1 MKRFTALFLAAL
13 SGLVMC
19 GCQESDS
26 DSSLQSVTLNTHELN
41 LSVGKEQ
48 TLTAVVSPGTSE
60 GLMFEWASAN
70 PEIASVSENG
80 VVLAVAPGQTVV
92 SVSCQGK
99 RDECRVTVTEAVDK
113 VTVTPSTGEV
123 LIGQTLSLEAK
134 VEPAEIDAPV
144 TWTSTNE
151 DIATVSDDGVVTG
164 VATGTVIVMAE
175 AGGVTGTAM
184 ISVVGTPVES
194 VTLNETS
201 IEIDEGETHT
211 LSATVLPASADN
223 KSITWSSSDE
233 RIATVSGTGAVYGK
247 RPGEA
252 VITARAGNCTAE
264 CRVTVQ
270 ALPLAVGHFYY
281 SDGSWS
287 ATYDSGKTAIGVVF
301 YVGDVTQSDPALA
314 REHPD
319 CTHGLVVAL
328 QESTEE
334 LAWQSQSEAY
344 GKTIGEWVDAN
355 VTDYETPI
363 TDFGLEDN
371 LNIPMGYN
379 NTKAIEAFN
388 AAAENS
394 EWPVGVVEFVDN
406 YRETVA
412 APEASSD
419 WYLGSAKEMSLLATG
434 EYNGNIWDIRDS
446 GASVRNLKTV
456 NESIALIPGAQTIG
470 TAIPVGFML
479 YWTSTEVIAAD
490 DFPSMA
496 ISMTTT
502 NGQMPRCYKYE
513 SYPIYRTR
521 AILAF

>member
-19 GCQESDS
+19 GCEESDS

-123 LIGQTLSLEAK
+123 LIGQTLSLEAE
-134 VEPAEIDAPV
+134 VTPAEIDAPV
-144 TWTSTNE
+144 TWLSTNE

-264 CRVTVQ
+264 CRVTVN

-287 ATYDSGKTAIGVVF
+287 ATYDSGKTAIGV
-301 YVGDVTQSDPALA
+301 DSM
-314 REHPD
+314 
-319 CTHGLVVAL
+319 
-328 QESTEE
+328 
-334 LAWQSQSEAY
+334 W
-344 GKTIGEWVDAN
+344 
-355 VTDYETPI
+355 
-363 TDFGLEDN
+363 
-371 LNIPMGYN
+371 
-379 NTKAIEAFN
+379 
-388 AAAENS
+388 
-394 EWPVGVVEFVDN
+394 
-406 YRETVA
+406 
-412 APEASSD
+412 
-419 WYLGSAKEMSLLATG
+419 AT
-434 EYNGNIWDIRDS
+434 
-446 GASVRNLKTV
+446 
-456 NESIALIPGAQTIG
+456 
-470 TAIPVGFML
+470 
-479 YWTSTEVIAAD
+479 
-490 DFPSMA
+490 
-496 ISMTTT
+496 
-502 NGQMPRCYKYE
+502 
-513 SYPIYRTR
+513 
-521 AILAF
+521 

>member
-1 MKRFTALFLAAL
+1 M
-13 SGLVMC
+13 
-19 GCQESDS
+19 
-26 DSSLQSVTLNTHELN
+26 
-41 LSVGKEQ
+41 
-48 TLTAVVSPGTSE
+48 
-60 GLMFEWASAN
+60 
-70 PEIASVSENG
+70 
-80 VVLAVAPGQTVV
+80 
-92 SVSCQGK
+92 
-99 RDECRVTVTEAVDK
+99 
-113 VTVTPSTGEV
+113 
-123 LIGQTLSLEAK
+123 
-134 VEPAEIDAPV
+134 
-144 TWTSTNE
+144 
-151 DIATVSDDGVVTG
+151 
-164 VATGTVIVMAE
+164 
-175 AGGVTGTAM
+175 
-184 ISVVGTPVES
+184 
-194 VTLNETS
+194 TLNETS

-264 CRVTVQ
+264 CRVTVN

-301 YVGDVTQSDPALA
+301 YVGDVTQSDQALA